1 MQPNKITYKVVY
13 RPIKY
18 PRIELK
24 TGKIVIILPKGHD
37 PEQIL
42 RRHEKWIQDKL
53 NIISKALSETEEKSL
68 VNRCRD
74 DLKRIVERFV
84 GNYERELGVNIHKIF
99 IRRMKTKWA
108 SCSSRRNLT
117 INELM
122 KYLPE
127 QLIRYVVYHELAHLI
142 QKKHNEK
149 FWRIISRKYPDY
161 QKFENQLLA
170 YWFLI
175 MRTANPIKKR
185 LKDKTFRS
193 S

>member
-13 RPIKY
+13 RRIKY

-24 TGKIVIILPKGHD
+24 TGKIVVILPKGHD

-42 RRHEKWIQDKL
+42 RKHEKWIQDKL

-68 VNRCRD
+68 VNRGRD
-74 DLKRIVERFV
+74 DLRGIVERFV
-84 GNYERELGVNIHKIF
+84 GSYEKELGVNINKIF
-99 IRRMKTKWA
+99 IRKMKTKWA

-127 QLIRYVVYHELAHLI
+127 QLIGYVVYHELAHLI
-142 QKKHNEK
+142 EKRHNEK

-175 MRTANPIKKR
+175 MTTANPIKKR
-185 LKDKTFRS
+185 LKNSIFRS

>member
-13 RPIKY
+13 RRIKY

-24 TGKIVIILPKGHD
+24 TGKIVVILPKGHD

-42 RRHEKWIQDKL
+42 RKHEKWIQDKL

-68 VNRCRD
+68 VNRGRD
-74 DLKRIVERFV
+74 DLRGIVERFV
-84 GNYERELGVNIHKIF
+84 GSYERELGVNINKIF
-99 IRRMKTKWA
+99 IRKMKTKWA

-127 QLIRYVVYHELAHLI
+127 QLIGYVVYHELAHLI
-142 QKKHNEK
+142 EKRHNEK

-175 MRTANPIKKR
+175 MTTANPIKKR
-185 LKDKTFRS
+185 LKNSIFRS

>member
-18 PRIELK
+18 PRVELK

-53 NIISKALSETEEKSL
+53 NIISKALNETEKKSL
-68 VNRCRD
+68 VNRGRD

-84 GNYERELGVNIHKIF
+84 GSYERELGVNINKIF

-127 QLIRYVVYHELAHLI
+127 QLIGYVVYHELAHLI
-142 QKKHNEK
+142 EKRHNEK
-149 FWRIISRKYPDY
+149 FWRIISRRYSDY

-185 LKDKTFRS
+185 LKNKTFRS